1 MWRNVCRVSGVLIG
15 IGLAANGPAL
25 AQPVALERTL
35 VLPFAVN
42 VEGEVP
48 GSESAAFWM
57 GEAVALLLV
66 EDLEARGAA
75 VLLPGGGASD
85 LRPAEL
91 IGR

>member
-57 GEAVALLLV
+57 GEAVALLLA
-66 EDLEARGAA
+66 EDLEAPCCRGPS
-75 VLLPGGGASD
+75 VSPRLNRCNCRHS
-85 LRPAEL
+85 R
-91 IGR
+91 R